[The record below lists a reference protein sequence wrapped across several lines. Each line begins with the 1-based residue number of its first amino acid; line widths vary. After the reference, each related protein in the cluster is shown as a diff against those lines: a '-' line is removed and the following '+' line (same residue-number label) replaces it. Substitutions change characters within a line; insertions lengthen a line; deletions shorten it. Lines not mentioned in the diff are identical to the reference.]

1 VTLRNVANR
10 AIVLLATS
18 SQAVNGARAG
28 AHACAL
34 SRRQLA
40 FQQSGKRLPE
50 SDEQEAECIMGSSQW
65 NEAVFVDGEF
75 RTPSGGGV
83 LSVRDKASG
92 EIFAVAGLA
101 DPADVDAATAGARAA
116 QPAWASM
123 TYADRA
129 AVLRS
134 AAAALSGRAAELRE
148 LIMRETGCIGG
159 KADYEIS
166 AATSELIEAAALAS
180 RSSGELVPTTH
191 SGRLSLCE
199 RVPVGLVGVI
209 TPWNFPLVL
218 GMRVIAPALALGNAV
233 LLKPSPETP
242 LSGGLAIAELF
253 AEAGLPAGLFQVL
266 PGDVEVGNRLVTH
279 PDIAMIHFTGS
290 TAVGREI
297 AQTAGG
303 LLKKVSLEL
312 GGNNALIVLDDAN
325 LDQATMIG
333 AWSSFHYQ
341 GQTCIT
347 AGRHI
352 VTEGIARAYTDGL
365 AKRARAITVGNTV
378 TEDVGLGPM
387 INQRQLDRGAKLLAD
402 AVADGAT
409 VVAGGA
415 TKGPFFLPTVVTGV
429 STSSALWT
437 EEIFAPIAPIVV
449 VKDAD
454 EAIALANDTGYGLVN
469 SVLTADLFRGGQLAR
484 RLRAGMVHVNDA
496 TPQDEASAPF
506 GGIGQSGLGGR
517 AGGDANLEEFTE
529 RRWLTLN
536 PGPVHYPY

>member
-1 VTLRNVANR
+1 MVGSN
-10 AIVLLATS
+10 
-18 SQAVNGARAG
+18 QQPQAG
-28 AHACAL
+28 AA
-34 SRRQLA
+34 
-40 FQQSGKRLPE
+40 
-50 SDEQEAECIMGSSQW
+50 QW
-65 NEAVFVDGEF
+65 HEAVFVDGEF
-75 RTPSGGGV
+75 RQPQGGGT
-83 LSVRDKASG
+83 LGVRDKASG

-101 DPADVDAATAGARAA
+101 GQADVDAAAASARAA
-116 QPAWASM
+116 QPGWAERPF
-123 TYADRA
+123 ADRA
-129 AVLRS
+129 AVLRA

-159 KADYEIS
+159 KADYEIA

-180 RSSGELVPTTH
+180 RSPGELVPATH
-191 SGRLSLCE
+191 PGRLSLSE
-199 RVPVGLVGVI
+199 RVPLGLVSVL

-242 LSGGLAIAELF
+242 LSGGLAIAGLF
-253 AEAGLPAGLFQVL
+253 ADAGLPAGLFQVL
-266 PGDVEVGNRLVTH
+266 PGDVAVGHRLVTH

-290 TAVGREI
+290 TAVGRQI

-312 GGNNALIVLDDAN
+312 GGNNALIVLDDAD

-341 GQTCIT
+341 GQTCIS

-352 VTEGIARAYTDGL
+352 VTEAIAQAYTEGL
-365 AKRARAITVGNTV
+365 AKRANAITTGNTV

-387 INQRQLDRGAKLLAD
+387 INQRQLDRASQLLAD
-402 AVADGAT
+402 AVTQGAT
-409 VVAGGA
+409 IVAGGS
-415 TKGPFFLPTVVTGV
+415 TDGPFFRPTVVTDV

-437 EEIFAPIAPIVV
+437 EEIFAPIAPIAV

-454 EAIALANDTGYGLVN
+454 EAVALANDTGYGLVD
-469 SVLTADLFRGGQLAR
+469 SVLTADLFRGGQIAR

-496 TPQDEASAPF
+496 TPQDEALAPF

-517 AGGDANLEEFTE
+517 SGGDANLEEFTE
-529 RRWLTLN
+529 RRWLTVN
-536 PGPVHYPY
+536 PGLVHYPY

>member
-1 VTLRNVANR
+1 MVGS
-10 AIVLLATS
+10 I
-18 SQAVNGARAG
+18 QE
-28 AHACAL
+28 
-34 SRRQLA
+34 
-40 FQQSGKRLPE
+40 QSTGPE
-50 SDEQEAECIMGSSQW
+50 RW
-65 NEAVFVDGEF
+65 HEAVFVDGDF
-75 RTPSGGGV
+75 RKPQHNGTLG
-83 LSVRDKASG
+83 VRDKASG

-101 DPADVDAATAGARAA
+101 DQDDVDAAVVTAQQA
-116 QPAWASM
+116 QSAWAER

-129 AVLRS
+129 AVLRN
-134 AAAALSGRAAELRE
+134 AAAALSARAPELRE

-159 KADYEIS
+159 KADYEIG

-180 RSSGELVPTTH
+180 RSTGELVPTTH
-191 SGRLSLCE
+191 PGRLSVSE

-242 LSGGLAIAELF
+242 LSGGLAIAEVF
-253 AEAGLPAGLFQVL
+253 KDAGLPGGLFQVL
-266 PGDVEVGNRLVTH
+266 PGDVEVGERLVTH
-279 PDIAMIHFTGS
+279 PGIAMIHFTGS
-290 TAVGREI
+290 TAVGRRI

-312 GGNNALIVLDDAN
+312 GGNNALIVLDDAD

-352 VTEGIARAYTDGL
+352 VTEGIAQAYADGL
-365 AKRARAITVGNTV
+365 AKRANAITVGNTV
-378 TEDVGLGPM
+378 TENVGLGPM
-387 INQRQLDRGAKLLAD
+387 INQRQLDHGAQLLAD
-402 AVADGAT
+402 AVAQGAT
-409 VVAGGA
+409 VIAGG
-415 TKGPFFLPTVVTGV
+415 TTDGPFFRPTVVTGV
-429 STSSALWT
+429 PADSKLWT

-454 EAIALANDTGYGLVN
+454 EAVALANDTGYGLVN
-469 SVLTADLFRGGQLAR
+469 SVLTADLFRGSQLAR

-506 GGIGQSGLGGR
+506 GGVGQSGLGGR
-517 AGGDANLEEFTE
+517 SGGDANLEEFTE
-529 RRWLTLN
+529 RRWLTVN
-536 PGPVHYPY
+536 PGSVHYPY

>member
-1 VTLRNVANR
+1 MMGTNR
-10 AIVLLATS
+10 
-18 SQAVNGARAG
+18 
-28 AHACAL
+28 
-34 SRRQLA
+34 
-40 FQQSGKRLPE
+40 
-50 SDEQEAECIMGSSQW
+50 W

-75 RTPSGGGV
+75 RAPGGGGL

-101 DPADVDAATAGARAA
+101 EPADVDAAAASARAA
-116 QPAWASM
+116 QRAWAAA

-129 AVLRS
+129 AVLRA
-134 AAAALSGRAAELRE
+134 AAAALSRRSAELRE

-159 KADYEIS
+159 KADYEIG

-180 RSSGELVPTTH
+180 RSPGELVPTTH
-191 SGRLSLCE
+191 PGRLSLCE

-233 LLKPSPETP
+233 LIKPSPETP

-266 PGDVEVGNRLVTH
+266 PGDVGVGDRLVTH

-290 TAVGREI
+290 TAVGRQI

-312 GGNNALIVLDDAN
+312 GGNNALIVLDDAD

-341 GQTCIT
+341 GQTCIS

-352 VTEGIARAYTDGL
+352 VTEGIAPAYIDAL
-365 AKRARAITVGNTV
+365 AKRASAITVGNTL

-387 INQRQLDRGAKLLAD
+387 INQRQLDRAAALLAD
-402 AVADGAT
+402 AVAEGAT
-409 VVAGGA
+409 IVAGGTVDA
-415 TKGPFFLPTVVTGV
+415 PFFQPTVVTGV
-429 STSSALWT
+429 PVSSALWT
-437 EEIFAPIAPIVV
+437 EEIFGPIAPVVV

-454 EAIALANDTGYGLVN
+454 EAVALANDTGYGLVN
-469 SVLTADLFRGGQLAR
+469 SVVTADLFRGGEIAR
-484 RLRAGMVHVNDA
+484 QLRAGMVHVNDA
-496 TPQDEASAPF
+496 TPQDEAAAPF

-517 AGGDANLEEFTE
+517 SGGDANLEEFTE

-536 PGPVHYPY
+536 PGQVHYPY